1 MFSPFPWPPLKIAIA
16 FGFSFRYLYAA
27 LILPFKNMPG
37 LSPFTIQPKT
47 IATLL
52 FSLLSKLDDNILLQ
66 ALCKAKI

>member
-1 MFSPFPWPPLKIAIA
+1 MFSPFPWPPLKTAIA

-47 IATLL
+47 IATSL
-52 FSLLSKLDDNILLQ
+52 FSLLSKLDDNTL
-66 ALCKAKI
+66 

>member
-52 FSLLSKLDDNILLQ
+52 FLYFQSLMIIHYEMLHR
-66 ALCKAKI
+66 